1 MACCAA
7 RRYEKGMSFTINRRT
22 LFGAAAGYLGA
33 RSLAF
38 ATGAGTGVVELFTS
52 QGCSSCPPAD
62 AFADEL
68 ARDPRLT
75 VLTYHVDYWDY
86 LGWKDTLGAAPFSQR
101 QYDYAKARG
110 DMDVYTP
117 QIIVNGGRHFT
128 GTDKAAVKSALAQS
142 ANGGPAMTITT
153 AQDMFNLQIGSAEA
167 AGEDAMVWLL
177 PLVDAIDVE
186 ISKGENAGKTI
197 TYYNVVRDVVPAGR
211 WTGAASMIS
220 LPLEPLMPKTCTG
233 CVALLQSGK
242 AGPVL
247 SSTRWGKLAHV

>member
-1 MACCAA
+1 VARGLAHAA
-7 RRYEKGMSFTINRRT
+7 E
-22 LFGAAAGYLGA
+22 AGG
-33 RSLAF
+33 
-38 ATGAGTGVVELFTS
+38 GVVELFTS

-117 QIIVNGGRHFT
+117 QIIVNGGPHFT
-128 GTDKAAVKSALAQS
+128 GTDKAAVTSALKET
-142 ANGGPAMTITT
+142 ANDGPAMSITT
-153 AQDMFNLQIGSAEA
+153 AQDMFNLQIGAGA
-167 AGEDAMVWLL
+167 APGEDAMVWLL
-177 PLVDAIDVE
+177 PLVDAIEVE
-186 ISKGENAGKTI
+186 ISKGENAGQKI

-211 WTGAASMIS
+211 WTGAASTIS

-233 CVALLQSGK
+233 CVALLQAGK

-247 SSTRWGKLAHV
+247 AAARWGKLAHV

>member
-1 MACCAA
+1 MTF
-7 RRYEKGMSFTINRRT
+7 SINRRSLLGT
-22 LFGAAAGYLGA
+22 AVGYLAARGVAHAAGAGA
-33 RSLAF
+33 
-38 ATGAGTGVVELFTS
+38 GVVELFTS

-68 ARDPRLT
+68 ARDPRFT

-86 LGWKDTLGAAPFSQR
+86 LGWKDTLGSAPFSQR

-128 GTDKAAVKSALAQS
+128 GTDKAAVKSALAQT
-142 ANGGPAMTITT
+142 ANDGPAMTITT
-153 AQDMFNLQIGSAEA
+153 TQDMFNLQLG
-167 AGEDAMVWLL
+167 AGDVANVDAMVWLL

-186 ISKGENAGKTI
+186 ISKGENAGKSI

-211 WTGAASMIS
+211 WTGSASTIS
-220 LPLEPLMPKTCTG
+220 LPLEPLMPKNCTG

-247 SSTRWGKLAHV
+247 ASTRWGKLAHV